1 VRLRVAPTK
10 WHWAVATWLE
20 LSPAASGTAGGQACA
35 NTTEDHQSVLRRE
48 VAPCRVIAFSGE
60 VIGPP
65 QLAAEVADAIPD
77 CDYVEIVGLG
87 HRGLLERPRE
97 ANTAVIEFLSKI

>member
-1 VRLRVAPTK
+1 M
-10 WHWAVATWLE
+10 
-20 LSPAASGTAGGQACA
+20 
-35 NTTEDHQSVLRRE
+35 LRRE